1 MEDRIIIEA
10 DDLIRVLNNVA
21 IGLHSH
27 RFRLDSDVTKHL
39 EMALSWAWPL
49 LGIEHEFFTHEGRV
63 LQLIPRARANMN
75 RLDPD
80 T

>member
-1 MEDRIIIEA
+1 MEDRITIEA

-21 IGLHSH
+21 IGLHS
-27 RFRLDSDVTKHL
+27 FRNRHDSDVTKHL

-49 LGIEHEFFTHEGRV
+49 LGIEHEFFIHEGRV
-63 LQLIPRARANMN
+63 LQLIPHAHANMN
-75 RLDPD
+75 RLDPG